1 MYHQHFRLSGAPF
14 QFTPAP
20 DALYLSKTH
29 REGLAAL
36 EWSLLHEPTGFTL
49 LVGDSGIGK
58 TTLVCSILARCYA
71 NVRSAYVTNPKLSFD
86 QMLQVILSQFL
97 RASGSQTRLQMTES
111 FAQLLDDLTQGERL
125 VIIIDEAQE
134 LADETLDEFRLL
146 SNVDTAAERR
156 LQIIFVGQ
164 PELLDRL
171 ASPRMDSLNQRIGAR
186 VMLKPL
192 PSSEVREY
200 IDCRLRTKGGVAKKI
215 FAPAALDHL
224 VQHSRGIPRRTN
236 VLCHNSMLLG
246 FAAGRA
252 KVSVAMAR
260 AAVNEFENLGGKSVS
275 RDRSA
280 RAPRLEHSARAALAV
295 AALVLVALG
304 VLYVWSSERWFAVDR
319 TSRHATLSGEAVRPT
334 TVAPAQMAREILS
347 GSLLPALV
355 RMASSRYSLA
365 GAQS

>member
-20 DALYLSKTH
+20 GALYLSKTH

-49 LVGDSGIGK
+49 LVGESGIGK

-71 NVRSAYVTNPKLSFD
+71 NVRSAYVSSPKLNFD
-86 QMLQVILSQFL
+86 QMMQVIMSQFL
-97 RASGSQTRLQMTES
+97 RAASGPTKLQLIES
-111 FAQLLDDLTQGERL
+111 FTRLLDDLTAGERL

-134 LADETLDEFRLL
+134 LADETLEEFRLL
-146 SNVDTAAERR
+146 SNIDTAPERR
-156 LQIIFVGQ
+156 LQIVFVGQ
-164 PELLDRL
+164 LELIDRL
-171 ASPRMDSLNQRIGAR
+171 ASPRMESLNQRIGAR

-192 PSSEVREY
+192 QAAEVREY
-200 IDCRLRTKGGVAKKI
+200 IDCRLRTKGGAAKRI
-215 FAPAALDHL
+215 FAPAALKHL

-252 KVSVAMAR
+252 KVSVTMAR
-260 AAVNEFENLGGKSVS
+260 AAVNEFENLLGGRSAR
-275 RDRSA
+275 RDQTA
-280 RAPRLEHSARAALAV
+280 RAPRRKHFARAALAV
-295 AALVLVALG
+295 AALTGVALG
-304 VLYVWSSERWFAVDR
+304 VLYVWSSQRWFAVNPAP
-319 TSRHATLSGEAVRPT
+319 RHATLGGEVVRPAVT
-334 TVAPAQMAREILS
+334 PAPVVREIFS
-347 GSLLPALV
+347 GPPLPALV
-355 RMASSRYSLA
+355 SVASSRHPLA